1 MEKQNPILVEITRG
15 AAVES
20 RHRGAAAAME
30 AGGRLLQAWG
40 EVDRPVYARSAAK
53 PLQALP
59 LLETGAASR
68 FGLSEMEIALA
79 CASHSGE
86 VGQTSAVAQWLD
98 RLGLSVRDL
107 ECGAHAPMDETA
119 SRGLVRAGEAPS
131 ALHNNCSGKHTG
143 FLTTALH
150 QGEPTAG
157 YIRPD
162 HPVQRRVTAALGEMG
177 DFDPARA
184 PWGVDGC
191 GIPVI
196 GLSLRSLALGAARM
210 AMPESLS
217 PGRAEASRRIVAAM
231 IRHPEMVGGRG
242 RFDTVAMTAGKGA
255 FATKTGAEGVYLAIV
270 PSRKIGIALKIDD
283 GAGRA
288 AEVAMANLLDRL
300 GALDEEARRGL
311 TAFLEA
317 PLRNWAGFQTGVIRM
332 APGW

>member
-1 MEKQNPILVEITRG
+1 MEKENPVLAEVTRG

-20 RHRGAAAAME
+20 RHRGAAAVMD

-40 EVDRPVYARSAAK
+40 DVARPVYARSAAK

-68 FGLSEMEIALA
+68 FGLSDAEIALA

-86 VGQTSAVAQWLD
+86 AGQTSAVGRWLD
-98 RLGLSVRDL
+98 RLGLSVHDL
-107 ECGAHAPMDETA
+107 ECGAHVPMDETA
-119 SRGLVRAGEAPS
+119 SRGLLRAGEAPS

-162 HPVQRRVTAALGEMG
+162 HPVQQRITATLGEMG

-184 PWGVDGC
+184 ARGVDGC

-196 GLSLRSLALGAARM
+196 GMSLRSLALGAARM
-210 AMPESLS
+210 AVPESLS
-217 PGRAEASRRIVAAM
+217 PERAEASRRIVAAM
-231 IRHPEMVGGRG
+231 TRHPEMVGGGR
-242 RFDTVAMTAGKGA
+242 RFDTVAMTAGRGA

-270 PSRKIGIALKIDD
+270 PSRKMGVALKIDD

-300 GALDEEARRGL
+300 AVLDTESRSALA
-311 TAFLEA
+311 AFLEA
-317 PLRNWAGFQTGVIRM
+317 PMRNWAGFQTGVIRM